1 MLPTCI
7 SDTAERRRRIAAATA
22 GVAPDHW
29 VTLRQ
34 GPRQVPRI
42 PLAQELLLYR
52 VDNGRLL
59 AELQERLVNQPERRR
74 HLVEQESE
82 SGTQELLHELL
93 LEKARAPEGPILQEL
108 ERIAVQTE
116 PLLVDAAGVV
126 VNGNRRLAAMRWLL
140 AVDPQRYTRFQTP
153 LAAVLPAE
161 VERADLEFIEAA
173 LQMAP
178 ETKLAYG
185 WLDRRLKIR
194 EQREQLGLAD
204 TWIQEAY
211 RMQEPEQLQ
220 RELAELQLAER
231 YLEEVCRTPLRY
243 SAIADAEPL
252 FTGLTAQLA
261 ALPRRLA
268 RPWRALGLLLIH
280 QRRQLDTGLA
290 KHFPF
295 ADPVASELPR
305 EVLAR
310 LAQDW
315 GLVGG
320 DAEASGSES
329 LDKSGSLPKPLLREL
344 AAMAEADALRE
355 RRAAQVQDQL
365 DATRLQLRQE
375 RIPQRLA
382 ENLRQVRRQLRKLD
396 LNRLDRRERQRIR
409 GELAALLTEAEPI
422 LGSAAVPPRSQPGL
436 LGRLLERWRG

>member
-7 SDTAERRRRIAAATA
+7 SDPAERRRRIAAATA
-22 GVAPDHW
+22 GVAADHW

-34 GPRQVPRI
+34 GPRQVPRA

-59 AELQERLVNQPERRR
+59 AELQERLANQPERLRR
-74 HLVEQESE
+74 LAEQESE
-82 SGTQELLHELL
+82 PGTQELLHELL
-93 LEKARAPEGPILQEL
+93 VEKARDPEGPILQEL
-108 ERIAVQTE
+108 ERLAVQTE

-140 AVDPQRYTRFQTP
+140 AVDPQRYARFHTP
-153 LAAVLPAE
+153 LAAVLPPE

-194 EQREQLGLAD
+194 EQRELLGLAD
-204 TWIQEAY
+204 AWIVEAY
-211 RMQEPEQLQ
+211 RMGDPGQLE
-220 RELAELQLAER
+220 RELAELKLAEGF
-231 YLEEVCRTPLRY
+231 LAEVCGTPLRY
-243 SAIADAEPL
+243 SAIADAEAL
-252 FTGLTAQLA
+252 FTGLTAQLE
-261 ALPRRLA
+261 ALPARLA
-268 RPWRALGLLLIH
+268 RPWQALGLLLIH
-280 QRRQLDTGLA
+280 QRRQLDSGLA

-310 LAQDW
+310 LAQEW
-315 GLVGG
+315 GVVSGDAGAGG
-320 DAEASGSES
+320 DDA
-329 LDKSGSLPKPLLREL
+329 LPKAALREL
-344 AAMAEADALRE
+344 AAMAGVAAQRE
-355 RRAAQVQDQL
+355 RRAVQVQDQL
-365 DATRLQLRQE
+365 DSTRLQLRQH
-375 RIPQRLA
+375 RIPERLA

-396 LNRLDRRERQRIR
+396 LRRLDRAERQRLR
-409 GELAALLTEAEPI
+409 GELAALLAEAEPL
-422 LGSAAVPPRSQPGL
+422 LGGAAAPAPPRPGL
-436 LGRLLERWRG
+436 LGRLLRR

>member
-1 MLPTCI
+1 MLPTYI
-7 SDTAERRRRIAAATA
+7 SDTAERRRRIAAAAA

-82 SGTQELLHELL
+82 PGTQELLHELL

-108 ERIAVQTE
+108 ERLAVQTE

-140 AVDPQRYTRFQTP
+140 AADPRRYTRFQAP

-194 EQREQLGLAD
+194 EQRELLGLAD
-204 TWIQEAY
+204 AWIQEAY
-211 RMQEPEQLQ
+211 RMQTPEQLQ
-220 RELAELQLAER
+220 RELAELELAER

-252 FTGLTAQLA
+252 FTGLAAQLA

-280 QRRQLDTGLA
+280 QRQQLDTGLA

-305 EVLAR
+305 EVLVQ

-315 GLVGG
+315 ELVDG
-320 DAEASGSES
+320 DAEAGGSEP
-329 LDKSGSLPKPLLREL
+329 LAKPVLREL
-344 AAMAEADALRE
+344 IAMAGADAHRE

-409 GELAALLTEAEPI
+409 GELAALFTEAEPV
-422 LGSAAVPPRSQPGL
+422 LGGAAVAPRPQPGL
-436 LGRLLERWRG
+436 LSRLLERWRG

>member
-1 MLPTCI
+1 MLPTYI
-7 SDTAERRRRIAAATA
+7 SDTAERRRRIAAAAA

-42 PLAQELLLYR
+42 PLPQELLLYR

-93 LEKARAPEGPILQEL
+93 LEKARAPAGPILQEL
-108 ERIAVQTE
+108 ERLAVQTE

-153 LAAVLPAE
+153 LVAVLPAE

-194 EQREQLGLAD
+194 EQRELLGLAEA
-204 TWIQEAY
+204 WIQEAY
-211 RMQEPEQLQ
+211 RMQKPEQLQ

-280 QRRQLDTGLA
+280 QRQQLDTGLA

-295 ADPVASELPR
+295 ADPLASELPW

-315 GLVGG
+315 GLVDG
-320 DAEASGSES
+320 DAEAGGSES
-329 LDKSGSLPKPLLREL
+329 LPNTVLHEL
-344 AAMAEADALRE
+344 AAMAGADAHRE
-355 RRAAQVQDQL
+355 RRATQVQDQL

-375 RIPQRLA
+375 RIPERLA
-382 ENLRQVRRQLRKLD
+382 ESLRQVRRQLRKLD

-409 GELAALLTEAEPI
+409 GELLALLTEAEPV
-422 LGSAAVPPRSQPGL
+422 LGGAALSPRPQRGL
-436 LGRLLERWRG
+436 LSRLLERWRRR